1 MLDVFITWAIMAKS
15 CATTDMFRKWE
26 DIDFSVAAKNIR
38 KLQLRIALA
47 HRDGCAD
54 KVAVLQNK
62 LIHSF
67 YAKAI
72 AVKTVT
78 SKSGCM
84 TPGVDN
90 IVWNTPKDKFNA
102 IATLKRK
109 GYKPK
114 PLKRIYIPKHS
125 GGLRPL
131 SIPTMKDR
139 AMQTLYKLALEPI
152 AEITADD
159 ASFAYRQNRGA
170 RRAINRC
177 IDILSNHDYHL
188 VLKLDV
194 KSCFDSISHEW
205 ILNNIPM
212 DKVILSKFIKCV
224 YLRKSVFYETD
235 RGVPQGGCLSS
246 VICNMVLDGLESL
259 LNSQFGDSVRLVR
272 YADDMIL
279 FIDTASFPVQ
289 SALRLVEDFLSER
302 GLVLSKEKTALSSLD
317 DGFTFLGYKINREN
331 ERILAVPT
339 ERNINSLIEKVNKKI
354 DEFKLKDGVCE
365 TKREAEYKIN
375 AFYDS
380 IQFIVKGW
388 YAYYWGI
395 VPKDVLYNITLIL
408 FSILND
414 LNTDGASIV
423 DPNEIFYMI

>member
-1 MLDVFITWAIMAKS
+1 MWAIMAKS

-26 DIDFSVAAKNIR
+26 DIDFSVAMKNIR

-54 KVAVLQNK
+54 KVAALQNK

-72 AVKTVT
+72 AVKIVT
-78 SKSGCM
+78 SKSGCR

-90 IVWNTPKDKFNA
+90 IVWNTSKDKFNA
-102 IATLKRK
+102 IATLNRR

-139 AMQTLYKLALEPI
+139 AMQTMYKLALEPI

-159 ASFAYRQNRGA
+159 ASYAYRQQRGA
-170 RRAINRC
+170 KRAVARC
-177 IDILSNHDYHL
+177 VEILSNQDYRF

-212 DKVILSKFIKCV
+212 DKTILSKFIKCG
-224 YLRKSVFYETD
+224 YLRKAVLYESD
-235 RGVPQGGCLSS
+235 CGVPQGGCLSS

-279 FIDTASFPVQ
+279 FIDTASFPIQ
-289 SALRLVEDFLSER
+289 SALRLVEEFLSER

-365 TKREAEYKIN
+365 TKSEAEYKIN
-375 AFYDS
+375 AFYDT

-395 VPKDVLYNITLIL
+395 VPKDALYDIALKL

-414 LNTDGASIV
+414 LNAEGVRIV
-423 DPNEIFYMI
+423 DPYEIFYII

>member
-1 MLDVFITWAIMAKS
+1 MAKS

-47 HRDGCAD
+47 HREGRAD

-72 AVKTVT
+72 AVKIVT
-78 SKSGCM
+78 SNSGCN

-90 IVWNTPKDKFNA
+90 ITWTTSKDKFNA
-102 IATLKRK
+102 IANLNRR

-114 PLKRIYIPKHS
+114 PLKRIYIPKS
-125 GGLRPL
+125 SNGLRPL

-139 AMQTLYKLALEPI
+139 TMQTLYKFALEPI

-170 RRAINRC
+170 RRAIKRC

-212 DKVILSKFIKCV
+212 DKVILSKFIKCG

-235 RGVPQGGCLSS
+235 CGVPQGGCLSS

-289 SALRLVEDFLSER
+289 SALRLVEDFLFER
-302 GLVLSKEKTALSSLD
+302 GLTLSKEKTILSNVD
-317 DGFTFLGYKINREN
+317 NGFSFLGYKINREN
-331 ERILAVPT
+331 EQIIAVPT
-339 ERNINSLIEKVNKKI
+339 KRNIDSLIEKINGKI
-354 DEFKLKDGVCE
+354 EDFKLKDGIYE
-365 TKREAEYKIN
+365 TESEATRKVK
-375 AFYDS
+375 AFYGA
-380 IQFIVKGW
+380 IEPIVRGW
-388 YAYYWGI
+388 FAYYWDI
-395 VPKDVLYNITLIL
+395 APKDVLHNVTLIL

-414 LNTDGASIV
+414 LNAENDSIV
-423 DPNEIFYMI
+423 DPYEIFYMI

>member
-1 MLDVFITWAIMAKS
+1 MAKS

-26 DIDFSVAAKNIR
+26 DIDFSVAMKNIR

-54 KVAVLQNK
+54 KVAALQNK

-72 AVKTVT
+72 AVKIVT
-78 SKSGCM
+78 SKSGCR

-90 IVWNTPKDKFNA
+90 IVWNTSKDKFNA
-102 IATLKRK
+102 IATLNRR

-139 AMQTLYKLALEPI
+139 AMQTIYKLALEPI

-159 ASFAYRQNRGA
+159 ASYAYRQQRGA
-170 RRAINRC
+170 KRAVARC
-177 IDILSNHDYHL
+177 VEILSNQDYRF

-212 DKVILSKFIKCV
+212 DKTILSKFIKCG
-224 YLRKSVFYETD
+224 YLRKAVLYESD
-235 RGVPQGGCLSS
+235 CGVPQGGCLSS

-279 FIDTASFPVQ
+279 FIDTSTFPIQ

-375 AFYDS
+375 AFYDT

-395 VPKDVLYNITLIL
+395 VPKDVLYDITLKL

-414 LNTDGASIV
+414 LNAEGVRIV
-423 DPNEIFYMI
+423 DPYEIFYMI

>member
-1 MLDVFITWAIMAKS
+1 MWAIMAKS

-26 DIDFSVAAKNIR
+26 DIDFSVAMKNIR

-54 KVAVLQNK
+54 KVAALQNK

-72 AVKTVT
+72 AVKIVT
-78 SKSGCM
+78 SKSGCR

-90 IVWNTPKDKFNA
+90 IVWNTSKDKFNA
-102 IATLKRK
+102 IATLNRR

-139 AMQTLYKLALEPI
+139 AMQTIYKLALEPI

-159 ASFAYRQNRGA
+159 ASYAYRQQRGA
-170 RRAINRC
+170 KRAVARC
-177 IDILSNHDYHL
+177 VEILSNQDYRF

-212 DKVILSKFIKCV
+212 DKTILSKFIKCG
-224 YLRKSVFYETD
+224 YLRKAVLYESD
-235 RGVPQGGCLSS
+235 CGVPQGGCLSS

-279 FIDTASFPVQ
+279 FIDTSTFPIQ

-375 AFYDS
+375 AFYDT

-395 VPKDVLYNITLIL
+395 VPKDVLYDITLKL

-414 LNTDGASIV
+414 LNAEGVRIV
-423 DPNEIFYMI
+423 DPYEIFYMI